1 MEKTKMKNLIKED
14 CKALEEVLRCCE
26 KRVIATYDNNT
37 NSYNVRCK
45 HCKKE
50 VKSPSL
56 TRIIF
61 NWNKK

>member
-1 MEKTKMKNLIKED
+1 MKNLIEED
-14 CKALEEVLRCCE
+14 CKALEEVLLCC
-26 KRVIATYDNNT
+26 KNRVVATYDNST

-45 HCKKE
+45 HCQKE

-61 NWNKK
+61 NWNKE